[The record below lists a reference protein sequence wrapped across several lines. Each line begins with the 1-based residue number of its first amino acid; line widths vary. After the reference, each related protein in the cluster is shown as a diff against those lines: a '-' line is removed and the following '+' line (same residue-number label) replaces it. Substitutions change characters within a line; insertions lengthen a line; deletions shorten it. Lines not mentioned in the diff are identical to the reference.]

1 MNKFL
6 FIFSLLARI
15 DYIGSIDK
23 STGKVELRFYI
34 DEIEKTV
41 IYFLIK
47 NRFHLQMS
55 VYFRLLIMF
64 YKKCHFLF
72 IKILVGH
79 LFHLNIHI
87 IYVV

>member
-41 IYFLIK
+41 IYF
-47 NRFHLQMS
+47 
-55 VYFRLLIMF
+55 
-64 YKKCHFLF
+64 
-72 IKILVGH
+72 
-79 LFHLNIHI
+79 
-87 IYVV
+87 